1 MSFMELDLNIQM
13 SENPL
18 ALNKSDAGE
27 DIVVVREESRFK
39 QHTINMLISDRE
51 TGSVQLNIN
60 GTLLEIPT
68 YKLTI
73 TDDKTEE
80 IRVFQVTRDIPH
92 FTEEKQHKSLLS
104 FIGIKRFD
112 TTSYLY
118 ENICFEPDKEGITEY
133 TLSKYRK
140 KTEDSLSYTFAYR
153 GQTILLYAGNI
164 ENFQKPND
172 VDYYFVIIDTHNG
185 QSFMGDIHYR
195 EQLLKLTPK
204 VQLQLIKRKQL
215 TKEIEYTQ
223 KGQIKKKIYL

>member
-1 MSFMELDLNIQM
+1 MSFMELDLNIRM

-39 QHTINMLISDRE
+39 QHTINMLISDKE
-51 TGSVQLNIN
+51 AGSVQLNIN
-60 GTLLEIPT
+60 GTLLEVPT

-133 TLSKYRK
+133 ALSKYRK
-140 KTEDSLSYTFAYR
+140 KTEDSLSYTFTHE

-172 VDYYFVIIDTHNG
+172 VDYYFVIIDAHNG